1 MSIIFE
7 RMIFMGLETYII
19 KTEIDEVKSKIDEI
33 LRIRETIFS
42 KALCVDGAYLL
53 MNDEMDYMDKIHTD
67 ACWVKCNHIT
77 AWIAEKVFK
86 SPKHKIDAHIGLLT
100 TKDLIALRN
109 DCQKIINHC
118 VVGGNE
124 IKVDKKFCKKVFP
137 YLDMAFSGDPE
148 YNETFVEEIKSV
160 IPDLD
165 RLIMSAFYK
174 DQLYI
179 LYADF

>member
-1 MSIIFE
+1 M
-7 RMIFMGLETYII
+7 
-19 KTEIDEVKSKIDEI
+19 
-33 LRIRETIFS
+33 
-42 KALCVDGAYLL
+42 
-53 MNDEMDYMDKIHTD
+53 
-67 ACWVKCNHIT
+67 
-77 AWIAEKVFK
+77 
-86 SPKHKIDAHIGLLT
+86 LT

-137 YLDMAFSGDPE
+137 YLDMDFSGDPE

-165 RLIMSAFYK
+165 RLIMSAFDK